1 MFSTIKNMFG
11 HCRVARTPCAAG
23 KRKVL
28 NPGNELSLLISPFLQ
43 SQCVFFLF
51 VFLGWIGGSEIRHV
65 VNTSINIFILFYDI
79 KYISNTTLM
88 I

>member
-28 NPGNELSLLISPFLQ
+28 NPGNGLDFGFGLDWG
-43 SQCVFFLF
+43 V
-51 VFLGWIGGSEIRHV
+51 
-65 VNTSINIFILFYDI
+65 
-79 KYISNTTLM
+79 
-88 I
+88 